1 MGGDTG
7 VVFPSRV
14 LAGLAAALLPQGRL
28 GLLVPAPEQISK
40 LTQKWKRPGI
50 DVVAEAL
57 LPSALNEA
65 VADSAKRLAAKRP
78 DLIAMDC
85 MSYRLEARAVVRQI
99 AGVPTLLAVSATAR
113 IVEELL
119 A

>member
-1 MGGDTG
+1 
-7 VVFPSRV
+7 
-14 LAGLAAALLPQGRL
+14 L

-40 LTQKWKRPGI
+40 LTQKWKRAGI

-57 LPSALNEA
+57 LPSALNET
-65 VADSAKRLAAKRP
+65 VAGAAKRLAARRP

-85 MSYRLEARAVVRQI
+85 MSYRPETRTVVRQI
-99 AGVPTLLAVSATAR
+99 ARVPTLLAASAAAR
-113 IVEELL
+113 MVGELL